1 MLDTIAR
8 ATGQRRPRG
17 WLGPALTETDNTLDL
32 LAEAGIDYVADWCND
47 EQPYAMKTRR
57 GPIIAVPYTLE
68 VGDVPVFLQHGASG
82 ENFARMIIDQF
93 DTLYEDGKKQP
104 RVLAIA
110 LHPFLVGHPFRA
122 HYLERALKH
131 IRNHDAVWITT
142 GSSIVE
148 WNLSKST

>member
-1 MLDTIAR
+1 
-8 ATGQRRPRG
+8 
-17 WLGPALTETDNTLDL
+17 
-32 LAEAGIDYVADWCND
+32 
-47 EQPYAMKTRR
+47 
-57 GPIIAVPYTLE
+57 
-68 VGDVPVFLQHGASG
+68 
-82 ENFARMIIDQF
+82 MIIDQF

-142 GSSIVE
+142 GSSIVD
-148 WNLSKST
+148 WYRSKSTLAVYCLLFAAPRRHGILDGVVVATFSTRRRPDEG